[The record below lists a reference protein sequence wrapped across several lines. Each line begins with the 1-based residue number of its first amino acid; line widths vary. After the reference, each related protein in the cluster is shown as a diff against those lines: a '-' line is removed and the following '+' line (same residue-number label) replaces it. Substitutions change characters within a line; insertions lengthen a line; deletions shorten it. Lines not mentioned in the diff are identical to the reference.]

1 MKNKLYLIIP
11 LLLLLTGCT
20 VNYNLNIDQNKI
32 TENISG
38 TVTNK
43 EITPEIEGRS
53 DVNPQYYYLYLD
65 DSALT
70 TDSNEKYTKEITDIE
85 DGKKFNFNYTYNGN
99 YDKSKLI
106 NNCFEN
112 HIINENDEYYYIKLS
127 GKFSC
132 LYSDKININVIS
144 NYEVLDNNAQKVDG
158 NKYTWVID
166 SSNNVNITLTVSK
179 TIEYSATSK
188 AKTFST
194 FQLVG
199 LIIFVLLTIVTY
211 ILYKKKNSG
220 KV

>member
-20 VNYNLNIDQNKI
+20 INYNLEINKDSI

-38 TVTNK
+38 TVTNE

-65 DSALT
+65 DSALI

-166 SSNNVNITLTVSK
+166 SSNNVNINLTVSK